1 MGGKGG
7 FFDNILS
14 GLFGDTARPDS
25 QRPDI
30 GVPML
35 AHWLPYRSFDSKTDI
50 FYNSASRG
58 FVIEVSPL
66 VGADE
71 RTGEILAQL
80 LSEGVPTPGCLQ
92 FHQWM
97 SPRIGERLSRWYL
110 PRYSARGVY
119 ERMAKHRVDFLTDG
133 VWESLSA
140 DAPFCLRNHRVAI
153 SYSTPESSSVST
165 DEIVSVMDGLI
176 SSLASINVSARKMDP
191 VALIAWIDD
200 MTSPTTAAGDDT
212 VSYNPLDSI
221 ADQAVRRDIELQ
233 IEPDRMLLRTERFRP
248 TGKKIAGAP
257 EIGEIYPDTFDLRS
271 FSVRNLPVRWAPWD
285 VARLI
290 GDMFT
295 DKLRMPCPVATNLCL
310 DFPDA
315 QTASNKAGFKY
326 MRTTSLADSKSSKFL
341 PQLKDQSQEWRYVN
355 DELRQGR
362 KLVRVFYNVT
372 AFSPKGKGDSNERVL
387 KSVYRAAGWDLLD
400 DRYLQVMG
408 LLCAMP
414 MTMANGLSKDLERMK
429 RMRTLL
435 TTTAANL
442 APVQGEYLG
451 GKVPHLLLIG
461 RRGQPFF
468 WSPFD
473 NAAGNHNVAVFGK
486 SGSGKSVALQE
497 LCGSLCGAG
506 AKVVV
511 IDDGRSFEHSAKL
524 QGGAFV
530 EFTMSSGFC
539 LNPFSMIDEEQARQD
554 EDYLLD
560 CMAMLK
566 AIINQM
572 SRFSDRLNDTERG
585 LIDGAVNDVWE
596 DKGRKG
602 SIDDV
607 IAALDK
613 TGNAMAADLGIAM
626 RPFSSRGTYGKFFI
640 GDVSFELKAQLT
652 VFELSDLSARE
663 ELRGVVLTAIMFMS
677 QQMMRKVD
685 RAIPKALLLDEAWQM
700 LRGGAMAEF
709 IETYARTCRKYG
721 ASLVTATQ
729 SLNDY
734 YKSAGSIAALE
745 NSDWFVI
752 LQQKPETIADFK
764 KHDRFEMDDYTDAL
778 LRSLKR
784 NGFEYSDIMIKGP
797 DTLAVGRLVL
807 DPYSATLFSSSPKTF
822 AAIDA
827 LIHEGMSMDEAIER
841 VAYPDNP
848 EKWASNSVP
857 DQSVPEADLAI
868 AAE

>member
-1 MGGKGG
+1 MGGG
-7 FFDNILS
+7 FFATFMS
-14 GLFGDTARPDS
+14 GLLGDAKQPDAERPAL
-25 QRPDI
+25 

-35 AHWLPYRSFDSKTDI
+35 AHWLPYRSYDAKTGI

-58 FVIEVSPL
+58 FVIETAPL
-66 VGADE
+66 IGADE
-71 RTGEILAQL
+71 RTGEILTQF
-80 LSEGVPTPGCLQ
+80 LSEAIPAPGCLQ

-97 SPRIGERLSRWYL
+97 SPRVGERLSRWYL
-110 PRYSARGVY
+110 PRYAAQGVY

-133 VWESLSA
+133 VWQSLSA
-140 DAPFCLRNHRVAI
+140 DAPFSLRNHRVAI
-153 SYSTPESSSVST
+153 SYSTPESSAVSVE
-165 DEIVSVMDGLI
+165 EIVAVMDGLI
-176 SSLASINVSARKMDP
+176 SALASINVSARKMAPAD
-191 VALIAWIDD
+191 LIAWIDD
-200 MTSPTTAAGDDT
+200 ITSPTTAPGEDA
-212 VSYNPLDSI
+212 VNYNPLDSI
-221 ADQAVRRDIELQ
+221 ADQAIRRDVELHV
-233 IEPDRMLLRTERFRP
+233 EPDRMLLRTERFRP
-248 TGKKIAGAP
+248 TGNTVGEAP
-257 EIGEIYPDTFDLRS
+257 EIGEILPDIFDVRS
-271 FSVRNLPVRWAPWD
+271 FSVRNLPSRWAPWD
-285 VARLI
+285 VSRLM

-295 DKLRMPCPVATNLCL
+295 DKLRMPCPVATNLCVE
-310 DFPDA
+310 FPDLQA
-315 QTASNKAGFKY
+315 ATNKASFKF
-326 MRTTSLADSKSSKFL
+326 MRTTSLADSKSARFL
-341 PQLKDQSQEWRYVN
+341 PQLREQSQEWRYVN

-362 KLVRVFYNVT
+362 KLVRVFFSVT
-372 AFSPKGKGDSNERVL
+372 SFSPKGKGDANERVL

-442 APVQGEYLG
+442 APIQGEFLG
-451 GKVPHLLLIG
+451 GQVPHLMLIG

-468 WSPFD
+468 WSPFE

-486 SGSGKSVALQE
+486 SGSGKSVTLQE
-497 LCGSLCGAG
+497 LCASLCGAG
-506 AKVVV
+506 ARVVV

-539 LNPFSMIDEEQARQD
+539 LNPFSMIDEDLARSD

-566 AIINQM
+566 AIVNQM
-572 SRFSDRLNDTERG
+572 SRHIDRLNDTERG
-585 LIDGAVNDVWE
+585 LIDGAVNAVWE
-596 DKGRKG
+596 AKGRSG

-607 IAALDK
+607 IAALDA
-613 TGNAMAADLGIAM
+613 TGNALAMDLGIAM
-626 RPFSSRGTYGKFFI
+626 RPFSSIGTYGRFFQ
-640 GDVSFELKAQLT
+640 GEVSFELSAQLT
-652 VFELSDLSARE
+652 VFELSDLSSRE
-663 ELRGVVLTAIMFMS
+663 ELRSVVLTAIMFMS
-677 QQMMRKVD
+677 QQMMRKID
-685 RAIPKALLLDEAWQM
+685 RSIPKALLLDEAWQM
-700 LRGGAMAEF
+700 LRGGAMADF

-734 YKSAGSIAALE
+734 YKSPGSIAALE

-778 LRSLKR
+778 LRSLKI
-784 NGFEYSDIMIKGP
+784 NGREYSEILIKGP
-797 DTLAVGRLVL
+797 ETLAVGRLVL
-807 DPYSATLFSSSPKTF
+807 DPYSATVFSSSPAVY
-822 AAIDA
+822 AAIEELVARGLSMEEA
-827 LIHEGMSMDEAIER
+827 LER
-841 VAYPDNP
+841 IAFPDKP
-848 EKWASNSVP
+848 EKWLSHA
-857 DQSVPEADLAI
+857 QTAMAE

>member
-1 MGGKGG
+1 MA
-7 FFDNILS
+7 S
-14 GLFGDTARPDS
+14 GLFEKLLAGILGDAKRPEAD
-25 QRPDI
+25 RPEL

-35 AHWLPYRSFDSKTDI
+35 AHWLPYRSYDAKNGI

-58 FVIEVSPL
+58 FVIETAPL

-71 RTGEILAQL
+71 RTGEILTQF
-80 LSEGVPTPGCLQ
+80 LSEAIPTPGCLQ

-97 SPRIGERLSRWYL
+97 SPRVGERLSQWYL

-133 VWESLSA
+133 VWKSLSA
-140 DAPFCLRNHRVAI
+140 DAPFSLRHHRVAI
-153 SYSTPESSSVST
+153 SYSTPESSNVT
-165 DEIVSVMDGLI
+165 AEEIVAVMDVLI
-176 SSLASINVSARKMDP
+176 SALASINVSARKMDP
-191 VALIAWIDD
+191 PALIAWIDD
-200 MTSPTTAAGDDT
+200 ITSPTTAAGEDI
-212 VSYNPLDSI
+212 VSYNPLDPI
-221 ADQAVRRDIELQ
+221 ADQAIRRDVELHV
-233 IEPDRMLLRTERFRP
+233 EPDRMLLRTERFRP
-248 TGKKIAGAP
+248 TGRTIEEAP
-257 EIGEIYPDTFDLRS
+257 EIGEILPDVFDVRS
-271 FSVRNLPVRWAPWD
+271 FSVRNLPTRWAPWD

-295 DKLRMPCPVATNLCL
+295 DKLRMPCPVATNLCIE
-310 DFPDA
+310 FPDA
-315 QTASNKAGFKY
+315 MAATNKASFKF
-326 MRTTSLADSKSSKFL
+326 MRTTSLADSKSSRFL
-341 PQLKDQSQEWRYVN
+341 PQLRDQSQEWRYVN

-362 KLVRVFYNVT
+362 KLVRVFFSVT
-372 AFSPKGKGDSNERVL
+372 AFSPKGRGDANERVL

-400 DRYLQVMG
+400 DRYLQIMG

-414 MTMANGLSKDLERMK
+414 MTMANGLARDLERMK

-442 APVQGEYLG
+442 APIQGEFLG
-451 GKVPHLLLIG
+451 GQVPHLMLIG
-461 RRGQPFF
+461 RRGQPYF
-468 WSPFD
+468 WSPFE
-473 NAAGNHNVAVFGK
+473 NKAGNHNVAVVGK
-486 SGSGKSVALQE
+486 SGSGKSVTLQE
-497 LCGSLCGAG
+497 LCASLCGAG
-506 AKVVV
+506 ARVVV

-539 LNPFSMIDEEQARQD
+539 LNPFSMIDETLAAAD

-566 AIINQM
+566 AIVNQM
-572 SRFSDRLNDTERG
+572 SRHIDRLNDTERG
-585 LIDGAVNDVWE
+585 LIDGAVNSVWE
-596 DKGRKG
+596 QKGRSG

-607 IAALDK
+607 IAALDA
-613 TGNAMAADLGIAM
+613 TGNALASDLGIAM
-626 RPFSSRGTYGKFFI
+626 RPFSSGGTYGRFFK
-640 GDVSFELKAQLT
+640 GEVSFELSSQLT
-652 VFELSDLSARE
+652 VFELSDLSSRE
-663 ELRGVVLTAIMFMS
+663 ELRSVVLTAIMFMS
-677 QQMMRKVD
+677 QQMMRKVE
-685 RAIPKALLLDEAWQM
+685 RSVPKALLLDEAWQM
-700 LRGGAMAEF
+700 LRGGAMADF

-778 LRSLKR
+778 LRSLKI
-784 NGFEYSDIMIKGP
+784 NGREYSDILIKGP
-797 DTLAVGRLVL
+797 ETLAVGRLVL
-807 DPYSATLFSSSPKTF
+807 DPFSSAVYSSSPAVY
-822 AAIDA
+822 AAIEA
-827 LIHEGMSMDEAIER
+827 LVDEGLTMDEAIER
-841 VAYPDNP
+841 IAFPDDP
-848 EKWASNSVP
+848 GKWAARSDSG
-857 DQSVPEADLAI
+857 LAE

>member
-1 MGGKGG
+1 MAGEGG
-7 FFDNILS
+7 FIENLMSGIL
-14 GLFGDTARPDS
+14 GDAKRPDAG
-25 QRPDI
+25 RPEL

-35 AHWLPYRSFDSKTDI
+35 AHWLPYRSYDAKTGI

-58 FVIEVSPL
+58 FVVEAAPL
-66 VGADE
+66 IGADE
-71 RTGEILAQL
+71 RTGEILTQF
-80 LSEGVPTPGCLQ
+80 LSEAIPAPGCLQ

-97 SPRIGERLSRWYL
+97 SPRVGERLSKWYL
-110 PRYSARGVY
+110 PRYAARGVY

-133 VWESLSA
+133 VWRSLSA
-140 DAPFCLRNHRVAI
+140 DAPFSLRNHRVAI
-153 SYSTPESSSVST
+153 SYSTPENSSVSVE
-165 DEIVSVMDGLI
+165 EITAVMDGLI
-176 SSLASINVSARKMDP
+176 SALASINVSARKMDP
-191 VALIAWIDD
+191 TDLIAWIDD
-200 MTSPTTAAGDDT
+200 ITSPTTAAGED
-212 VSYNPLDSI
+212 VVNYNPLDPI
-221 ADQAVRRDIELQ
+221 ADQAIRRDVELH

-248 TGKKIAGAP
+248 TGNTVDDAP
-257 EIGEIYPDTFDLRS
+257 EIGEILPDVFDVRS
-271 FSVRNLPVRWAPWD
+271 FSVRNLPTRWAPWD

-295 DKLRMPCPVATNLCL
+295 DKLRMPCPVATNLCVE
-310 DFPDA
+310 FPDPQA
-315 QTASNKAGFKY
+315 LTNKAGFKF
-326 MRTTSLADSKSSKFL
+326 MRTTSLADSKSARFL
-341 PQLKDQSQEWRYVN
+341 PQLRDQSQEWRYVN

-362 KLVRVFYNVT
+362 KLVRVFFSAT
-372 AFSPKGKGDSNERVL
+372 SFSPKGKGDANERVL

-400 DRYLQVMG
+400 DRYLQIMG

-414 MTMANGLSKDLERMK
+414 MTMANGLSRDLDRMK

-442 APVQGEYLG
+442 APIQGEFLG
-451 GKVPHLLLIG
+451 GQVPHLMLIG

-468 WSPFD
+468 WSPFE

-486 SGSGKSVALQE
+486 SGSGKSVTLQE
-497 LCGSLCGAG
+497 LCASLCGAG
-506 AKVVV
+506 ARVVV

-539 LNPFSMIDEEQARQD
+539 LNPFSMIDEELAATD

-566 AIINQM
+566 AIVNQM
-572 SRFSDRLNDTERG
+572 SRHIDRLNDTERG
-585 LIDGAVNDVWE
+585 LIDGAVNSVWTE
-596 DKGRKG
+596 KGRHG

-607 IAALDK
+607 IAALDA
-613 TGNAMAADLGIAM
+613 TGNGLASDLGIAM
-626 RPFSSRGTYGKFFI
+626 RPFSSGGTYGRFFQ
-640 GDVSFELKAQLT
+640 GEVSFELSAQLT
-652 VFELSDLSARE
+652 VFELSDLSSRE
-663 ELRGVVLTAIMFMS
+663 ELRSVVLTAIMFMS

-700 LRGGAMAEF
+700 LRGGAMADF

-764 KHDRFEMDDYTDAL
+764 KHDRFEMDDHTDAL
-778 LRSLKR
+778 LRSLKI
-784 NGFEYSDIMIKGP
+784 NGREYSDILIKGP
-797 DTLAVGRLVL
+797 ETLAVGRLVL
-807 DPYSATLFSSSPKTF
+807 DPFSAAVYSSSPTVY
-822 AAIDA
+822 AAIESLVA
-827 LIHEGMSMDEAIER
+827 QGLSMDEAIER
-841 VAYPDNP
+841 IAFPDNP
-848 EKWASNSVP
+848 EKWAAHP
-857 DQSVPEADLAI
+857 DAGLAE

>member
-1 MGGKGG
+1 MAGKAGL
-7 FFDNILS
+7 IESLLS
-14 GLFGDTARPDS
+14 GILGDSARPDAG
-25 QRPDI
+25 RPEL

-35 AHWLPYRSFDSKTDI
+35 ADWLPYRSFDAKTGI

-58 FVIEVSPL
+58 FVIEAAPL
-66 VGADE
+66 IGADE
-71 RTGEILAQL
+71 RTGEILTQF
-80 LSEGVPTPGCLQ
+80 LSEAIPAPGCLQ

-97 SPRIGERLSRWYL
+97 SPRVSERLSRWYL

-119 ERMAKHRVDFLTDG
+119 ERMAKHRIDFLTDG
-133 VWESLSA
+133 VWRSLSA
-140 DAPFCLRNHRVAI
+140 DAPFSLRNHRVAI
-153 SYSTPESSSVST
+153 SYSTPESSSVSVG
-165 DEIVSVMDGLI
+165 EIVAVMDGLI
-176 SSLASINVSARKMDP
+176 SALASITVSARKMDP
-191 VALIAWIDD
+191 TDLIGWVDD
-200 MTSPTTAAGDDT
+200 ITSPTTAAGED
-212 VSYNPLDSI
+212 VVNYNPLDPI
-221 ADQAVRRDIELQ
+221 ADQAVRRDVELH

-248 TGKKIAGAP
+248 TGATIDDAP
-257 EIGEIYPDTFDLRS
+257 EIGEILPDVFDVRS
-271 FSVRNLPVRWAPWD
+271 FSVRNLPTRWAPWD

-295 DKLRMPCPVATNLCL
+295 DKLRMPCPVATKLCVE
-310 DFPDA
+310 FPDPLA
-315 QTASNKAGFKY
+315 ATNKASFKF
-326 MRTTSLADSKSSKFL
+326 MRTTSLADSKSARFL
-341 PQLKDQSQEWRYVN
+341 PQLREQSQEWRYVN

-362 KLVRVFYNVT
+362 KLVRVFFSVT
-372 AFSPKGKGDSNERVL
+372 SFSPKGKGDANERVL

-414 MTMANGLSKDLERMK
+414 MTMANGLARDLERMK

-442 APVQGEYLG
+442 APIQGEYLG
-451 GKVPHLLLIG
+451 GQVPHLMLIG

-468 WSPFD
+468 WSPFE

-486 SGSGKSVALQE
+486 SGSGKSVTLQE
-497 LCGSLCGAG
+497 LCASLCGAG
-506 AKVVV
+506 ARVVV

-530 EFTMSSGFC
+530 EFTMASGFC
-539 LNPFSMIDEEQARQD
+539 LNPFSMIDEELAQAD

-566 AIINQM
+566 AIVNQM
-572 SRFSDRLNDTERG
+572 SRHIDRLNDTERG
-585 LIDGAVNDVWE
+585 LIDGAVNSVWE
-596 DKGRKG
+596 AKGRKG

-607 IAALDK
+607 IAALDA
-613 TGNAMAADLGIAM
+613 TGNGLGQDLGIAM
-626 RPFSSRGTYGKFFI
+626 RPFSSGGTYGRFFQ
-640 GDVSFELKAQLT
+640 GEASFELSAQLT
-652 VFELSDLSARE
+652 VFELSDLSSRE
-663 ELRGVVLTAIMFMS
+663 ELRSVVLTAIMFMS

-700 LRGGAMAEF
+700 LRGGAMADF

-778 LRSLKR
+778 LRSLKI
-784 NGFEYSDIMIKGP
+784 NGREYSDILIKGP
-797 DTLAVGRLVL
+797 ETLAVGRLVL
-807 DPYSATLFSSSPKTF
+807 DPFSATVYSSSPAVY
-822 AAIDA
+822 AAVESLVA
-827 LIHEGMSMDEAIER
+827 QGLSMNEAIER
-841 VAYPDNP
+841 LAYPDSP
-848 EKWASNSVP
+848 EKWVSNLVQT
-857 DQSVPEADLAI
+857 DEVAV

>member
-1 MGGKGG
+1 MAQR
-7 FFDNILS
+7 FFDDLLS
-14 GLFGDTARPDS
+14 GVFGDSKRPDA
-25 QRPDI
+25 QQPDLA
-30 GVPML
+30 VPML
-35 AHWLPYRSFDSKTDI
+35 AHWLPYRSYDPKTGI

-58 FVIEVSPL
+58 FVIEAAPL

-71 RTGEILAQL
+71 RTGEILAQF
-80 LSEGVPTPGCLQ
+80 LSEGIPAPGCLQ

-97 SPRIGERLSRWYL
+97 SPRIGERLSKWYL

-133 VWESLSA
+133 VWDSLSA

-153 SYSTPESSSVST
+153 SYSTPESSSVSV
-165 DEIVSVMDGLI
+165 DQIVSVMEGII
-176 SSLASINVSARKMDP
+176 SSLASINVAARTMDP
-191 VALIAWIDD
+191 VALIGWIDD
-200 MTSPTTAAGDDT
+200 ITSPTTAAGDDA
-212 VSYNPLDSI
+212 VSYNPLDPI
-221 ADQAVRRDIELQ
+221 ADQAIRRDIELQ
-233 IEPDRMLLRTERFRP
+233 VEPDRMLLRTERFRP
-248 TGKKIAGAP
+248 TGKTVNGAP
-257 EIGEIYPDTFDLRS
+257 EIGEIYPDVFDVRS
-271 FSVRNLPVRWAPWD
+271 FSVRNLPTRWAPWD

-295 DKLRMPCPVATNLCL
+295 DKLRMPCPVATNLCI

-315 QTASNKAGFKY
+315 QASTNKASFKF

-341 PQLKDQSQEWRYVN
+341 PQLRDQSQEWRYVN
-355 DELRQGR
+355 EEIRQGR
-362 KLVRVFYNVT
+362 KLVRVFFSVT

-442 APVQGEYLG
+442 APIQGEYLG
-451 GKVPHLLLIG
+451 GQIPHLLLIG

-468 WSPFD
+468 WSPFE

-539 LNPFSMIDEEQARQD
+539 LNPFSMIDQAQAAED

-572 SRFSDRLNDTERG
+572 SRHINVLDDTERG
-585 LIDGAVNDVWE
+585 LIDGAVNQVWE
-596 DKGRKG
+596 EHGSKG
-602 SIDDV
+602 SIDLV
-607 IAALDK
+607 IAALEA
-613 TGNAMAADLGIAM
+613 TGNSLASNLGIAM
-626 RPFSSRGTYGKFFI
+626 RPFSSGGTYGRFFQ
-640 GDVSFELKAQLT
+640 GEVSFELHAQLT

-663 ELRGVVLTAIMFMS
+663 ELRSVVLTAIMFMS
-677 QQMMRKVD
+677 QQMMRKLD
-685 RAIPKALLLDEAWQM
+685 RSIPKALLLDEAWQM
-700 LRGGAMAEF
+700 LRGGAMADF

-807 DPYSATLFSSSPKTF
+807 DPYSATLFSSSPRTF

-827 LIHEGMSMDEAIER
+827 LIAEGMSMDEAIER
-841 VAYPDNP
+841 IAFPDNP
-848 EKWASNSVP
+848 EKWVSNLV
-857 DQSVPEADLAI
+857 EADEIAI

>member
-1 MGGKGG
+1 MGGPAGIVDRLLTG
-7 FFDNILS
+7 AV
-14 GLFGDTARPDS
+14 GDSARPEGD
-25 QRPDI
+25 RPDL

-35 AHWLPYRSFDSKTDI
+35 AHWLPYRSYDPKTGI

-58 FVIEVSPL
+58 FVIEAAAL

-71 RTGEILAQL
+71 RTGEILTQF
-80 LSEGVPTPGCLQ
+80 LSEAIPTPGCLQ
-92 FHQWM
+92 FHNWM
-97 SPRIGERLSRWYL
+97 SPRVSERLSKWYL
-110 PRYSARGVY
+110 PRYSASGVY
-119 ERMAKHRVDFLTDG
+119 ERMAKHRVDFLTRG
-133 VWESLSA
+133 VWDSLST

-153 SYSTPESSSVST
+153 SYSTPEGSSVST
-165 DEIVSVMDGLI
+165 EEIVSVMEGLI
-176 SSLASINVSARKMDP
+176 SCLGSIGVAARTMDP
-191 VALIAWIDD
+191 VALIGWIDD
-200 MTSPTTAAGDDT
+200 ITSPTTAAGDDV
-212 VSYNPLDSI
+212 VSYNPFDPI
-221 ADQAVRRDIELQ
+221 ADQAVRRDIEMR
-233 IEPDRMLLRTERFRP
+233 IDPDRILLRTERFRP
-248 TGKKIAGAP
+248 TGRDVGGAP
-257 EIGEIYPDTFDLRS
+257 EIGEVYPDTFDVRS
-271 FSVRNLPVRWAPWD
+271 FSVRNLPQRWAPWD
-285 VARLI
+285 CARLI
-290 GDMFT
+290 GDMFA
-295 DKLRMPCPVATNLCL
+295 DKLRMPCPVVTNLCL

-315 QTASNKAGFKY
+315 QALASKAGFKF
-326 MRTTSLADSKSSKFL
+326 MRTTSLADSKSARFL
-341 PQLKDQSQEWRYVN
+341 PQLRDQSQEWKYVN
-355 DELRQGR
+355 DEIRQGR
-362 KLVRVFYNVT
+362 KLVRLFYSVT
-372 AFSPKGKGDSNERVL
+372 SFSPKGKGDANERVL

-400 DRYLQVMG
+400 DRYLQIMG

-414 MTMANGLSKDLERMK
+414 MTMANGLSKDLARMK

-442 APVQGEYLG
+442 APLQGEYLG
-451 GKVPHLLLIG
+451 GHTPHLLLIG

-468 WSPFD
+468 WSPFE

-497 LCGSLCGAG
+497 LCASLCGAG

-539 LNPFSMIDEEQARQD
+539 LNPFSMIDEEQAQAD

-566 AIINQM
+566 AIVNQM
-572 SRFSDRLNDTERG
+572 SRHMDRLNDTERG
-585 LIDGAVNDVWE
+585 LIDAAVNRVWE
-596 DKGRKG
+596 AKGRRG

-607 IAALDK
+607 IAALQD
-613 TGNAMAADLGIAM
+613 TGNDLAEHLAIAM
-626 RPFSSRGTYGKFFI
+626 LPFSSTGTYGKFFQ
-640 GDVSFELKAQLT
+640 GEVSFELRAQLT
-652 VFELSDLSARE
+652 VFELSDLSSRE
-663 ELRGVVLTAIMFMS
+663 ELRSVVLTAIMFMS

-797 DTLAVGRLVL
+797 ETLAVGRLVL
-807 DPYSATLFSSSPKTF
+807 DPFSAALFSSSPRTF
-822 AAIDA
+822 AAIEAMVADGLA
-827 LIHEGMSMDEAIER
+827 IDEAIER
-841 VAYPDNP
+841 IAFPDNP
-848 EKWASNSVP
+848 EKWTV
-857 DQSVPEADLAI
+857 ADEPAAV

>member
-1 MGGKGG
+1 MTEKSNLVDG
-7 FFDNILS
+7 I
-14 GLFGDTARPDS
+14 LFGVFGDAKRPDAG
-25 QRPDI
+25 RPDLA
-30 GVPML
+30 VPML
-35 AHWLPYRSFDSKTDI
+35 ADWLPYRSYDQKTGI

-58 FVIEVSPL
+58 FVVEVSPL

-71 RTGEILAQL
+71 RTGEILTQF
-80 LSEGVPTPGCLQ
+80 LSEGVPAPGCLQ

-97 SPRIGERLSRWYL
+97 SPRVSERLSKWYL
-110 PRYSARGVY
+110 PRYSASGVY

-133 VWESLSA
+133 VWKGLSA
-140 DAPFCLRNHRVAI
+140 DAPFCLRDHRVAI
-153 SYSTPESSSVST
+153 SYSTPGSSSVT
-165 DEIVSVMDGLI
+165 AEEIVSVMEGLI
-176 SSLASINVSARKMDP
+176 SSLSSIGVSARRMDP
-191 VALIAWIDD
+191 SALIAWIDD
-200 MTSPTTAAGDDT
+200 ITSPTTAPGDDT
-212 VSYNPLDSI
+212 VSYNPLDPI
-221 ADQAVRRDIELQ
+221 ADQAVRRDVEIR
-233 IEPDRMLLRTERFRP
+233 IDPDRILLRTERFRP
-248 TGKKIAGAP
+248 TGREVSGAP
-257 EIGEIYPDTFDLRS
+257 EIGEIYPDVFDVRS
-271 FSVRNLPVRWAPWD
+271 FSVRNLPQRWAPWD
-285 VARLI
+285 CARLI
-290 GDMFT
+290 GDIFA

-310 DFPDA
+310 EFQDPQA
-315 QTASNKAGFKY
+315 ATSRASFKF
-326 MRTTSLADSKSSKFL
+326 MRTTSLADSKSARFL
-341 PQLKDQSQEWRYVN
+341 PQLRDQSQEWRHVN

-362 KLVRVFYNVT
+362 KLVRAFYSVT
-372 AFSPKGKGDSNERVL
+372 AFSPKGKGDANERTL

-400 DRYLQVMG
+400 DRHLQIQG

-414 MTMANGLSKDLERMK
+414 MTMANDLAHDLARMK
-429 RMRTLL
+429 RFRTLL

-442 APVQGEYLG
+442 APIQGEYLG
-451 GKVPHLLLIG
+451 GHTPHLLLIG

-468 WSPFD
+468 WSPFE

-497 LCGSLCGAG
+497 LCASLCGAG

-530 EFTMSSGFC
+530 EFTMASGFC
-539 LNPFSMIDEEQARQD
+539 LNPFSMIDAAQAEQD

-566 AIINQM
+566 AIVNQM
-572 SRFSDRLNDTERG
+572 ARHIDRLNDTERG
-585 LIDGAVNDVWE
+585 LIDGAVNRVWE
-596 DKGRKG
+596 EQRRRG

-607 IAALDK
+607 IAALND
-613 TGNAMAADLGIAM
+613 TGNELAAHLAIAM
-626 RPFSSRGTYGKFFI
+626 MPFSSTGTYGRFFK
-640 GDVSFELKAQLT
+640 GEASFELSAQLT

-663 ELRGVVLTAIMFMS
+663 ELRSVVLTAIMFMS

-685 RAIPKALLLDEAWQM
+685 RSTPKALLMDEAWQM
-700 LRGGAMAEF
+700 LRGGAMADF

-734 YKSAGSIAALE
+734 YKSSGSIAALE

-752 LQQKPETIADFK
+752 LQQKPETIADFT
-764 KHDRFEMDDYTDAL
+764 KHDRFDMDDHTDAL

-797 DTLAVGRLVL
+797 ETLAVGRLVL
-807 DPYSATLFSSSPKTF
+807 DPFSAALFSSSPRTF
-822 AAIDA
+822 AAIEA
-827 LIHEGMSMDEAIER
+827 LVADGLTMNQAIER
-841 VAYPDNP
+841 IAFPDDP
-848 EKWASNSVP
+848 ARWAS
-857 DQSVPEADLAI
+857 DADDPVAV